1 MKKLLLST
9 AILIA
14 VAFFNVSFA
23 DGLETFDNFPET
35 GNSYQ
40 DGTFVGQDG
49 STWEYW
55 QCRGDKPITGQAP
68 CLGKARTPTAEVTSG
83 IISGGFGTINFDYMQ
98 AFSTGANLDVFVNDI
113 LVGTVTSS
121 GEPDIV
127 KNSGD
132 ITVDMDGDVVITF
145 IQHDEGGGQ
154 VSIDNLSYTSFGG
167 GNPDPEPTNY
177 PTDFNASANGQS
189 VNLSWTD
196 ATGDQLPSKYIIFA
210 GTNASLPTPVDG
222 TPVTNDIDLSDGSG
236 ALNVNFGDEAAMFAS
251 LESNTTYYFA
261 IYPYT
266 NFGSNVDYKT
276 DETAPTANATI
287 GNIIIIETMNFDDFS
302 FGDWTR
308 ISVIGDQE
316 WTMDSIHGVNGSAC
330 AKMSGYDYGSG
341 TTFANEDWMISPMLD
356 LESQGYTMAD
366 IVFSNAKNYTGN
378 DLELKVSTDYDGG
391 GDPNSA
397 TWTSL
402 SFEMSG
408 GGWSW
413 VESGTIDLTPYLGP
427 SVYVAFFY
435 TCTADGSA
443 TWELDEITI
452 SGETEVGISTNELAS
467 QISVYPNPTSGMV
480 QISKPGIDF
489 SQIIIMSITGSV
501 VMETELNSEI
511 STLDLQDLEAG
522 IYFMVFSDN
531 KSSGKISKKLIIQ

>member
-9 AILIA
+9 AILVA
-14 VAFFNVSFA
+14 VAFSNVSFA
-23 DGLETFDNFPET
+23 DGLETFDNYPET

-40 DGTFVGQDG
+40 DGTFAGQDG

-68 CLGKARTPTAEVTSG
+68 CLGKNREPIAEVTSG
-83 IISGGFGTINFDYMQ
+83 TISGGFGTISFDYMQ
-98 AFSTGANLDVFVNDI
+98 AFSTGVNLDVFVNDI
-113 LVGTVTSS
+113 LVGNVTTS

-132 ITVDMDGDVVITF
+132 IIVDVDGDVVIKF

-154 VSIDNLSYTSFGG
+154 VSIDNLSYTNFGG

-177 PTDFNASANGQS
+177 PTDFSASANGQS

-196 ATGDQLPSKYIIFA
+196 ATGAQLPAKYIIFA
-210 GTNASLPTPVDG
+210 GTSESLPVPVDG
-222 TPVTNDIDLSDGSG
+222 TPITNDTDLSDGSG
-236 ALNVNFGDEAAMFAS
+236 ALNVNFGEEAAMFVS
-251 LESNTTYYFA
+251 LESNTIYYFA

-266 NFGSNVDYKT
+266 NFGSNVDFKT
-276 DETAPTANATI
+276 DGTAPTANATI
-287 GNIIIIETMNFDDFS
+287 ENIVTIESLNFDDFS
-302 FGDWTR
+302 FGNWTK
-308 ISVIGDQE
+308 ISTVGDQV

-330 AKMSGYDYGSG
+330 AKMSGYDFASG
-341 TTFANEDWMISPMLD
+341 TTFANEDWLISPV
-356 LESQGYTMAD
+356 LEFTTAFSSAN
-366 IVFSNAKNYTGN
+366 IEFSNAKNYTG
-378 DLELKVSTDYDGG
+378 DDMQLKVSSDYDGG

-397 TWTSL
+397 TWTDL

-413 VESGTIDLTPYLGP
+413 VQSGYVDLTSYIGP

-435 TCTADGSA
+435 SCTADGSA
-443 TWELDEITI
+443 TWEVDEIYI
-452 SGETEVGISTNELAS
+452 KGEMQVGINTNELAS
-467 QISVYPNPTSGMV
+467 QISVYPNPTSGLV

-489 SQIIIMSITGSV
+489 SQVTIMSITGSIV
-501 VMETELNSEI
+501 LETEMNTEI
-511 STLDLQDLEAG
+511 STLDLTNLEAG
-522 IYFMVFSDN
+522 IYFMVFSDEN
-531 KSSGKISKKLIIQ
+531 SSNKISKKLIIQ

>member
-9 AILIA
+9 AIIIA

-23 DGLETFDNFPET
+23 DGLETFENFPED

-40 DGTFVGQDG
+40 DGTFAGQDG

-55 QCRGDKPITGQAP
+55 QCRGDKPITDQTP
-68 CLGKARTPTAEVTSG
+68 CLGKDRTPTAEVSSG
-83 IISGGFGTINFDYMQ
+83 TISGGFGTINFDYMQ
-98 AFSTGANLDVFVNDI
+98 AFSTGVNLDVFVNDI

-127 KNSGD
+127 KTSGD
-132 ITVDMDGDVVITF
+132 IIVDMDGDVVISF
-145 IQHDEGGGQ
+145 IQHDEGAGQ

-167 GNPDPEPTNY
+167 GTPDPEPTNY
-177 PTDFNASANGQS
+177 PTGFNAAANGQS

-210 GTNASLPTPVDG
+210 GTSESLPMPVDG
-222 TPVTNDIDLSDGSG
+222 TPITNDTDLSDGSG
-236 ALNVNFGDEAAMFAS
+236 ALNVNFGNEAAMFAS
-251 LESNTTYYFA
+251 LESNTVYYFA

-276 DETAPTANATI
+276 DGTAPTANASIENIVTI
-287 GNIIIIETMNFDDFS
+287 ESLNFDDFT
-302 FGDWTR
+302 FGNWSR

-341 TTFANEDWMISPMLD
+341 TTFANEDWLISPV
-356 LESQGYTMAD
+356 LEFTTSFSSAN
-366 IVFSNAKNYTGN
+366 ISFSNAKNYTG
-378 DLELKVSTDYDGG
+378 DDMQLKVSTDYDGG

-402 SFEMSG
+402 SYTMSG

-413 VESGTIDLTPYLGP
+413 VGSGDVDLTSYIGP

-443 TWELDEITI
+443 TWEVDEIFVRGATQ
-452 SGETEVGISTNELAS
+452 VGINTNEMAS

-489 SQIIIMSITGSV
+489 SQITIMSITGSV

-522 IYFMVFSDN
+522 IYFMVFSDKN
-531 KSSGKISKKLIIQ
+531 NSNIISKKLIIQ